1 MRRLSWLLLLLLI
14 AATGAAAQ
22 QQRAGRI
29 TRIEFQP
36 ATVEEGGGVFI
47 SLVGSGTCTYVLDYG
62 DGTNERRTADL
73 PDRVKHN
80 YPGDGE
86 YLVVATPEA
95 PCEGV
100 ARAKLDVKAIN
111 QGVWGLSAEAG
122 PDTQNAEMIVTING
136 RGECTVTM
144 DFGDRTIDRISGN
157 LPLTRS
163 HKYGKAGVYDLKAVA
178 EPPCRGEAGLKVEIS
193 PSIDRLID
201 RSADR

>member
-1 MRRLSWLLLLLLI
+1 MRRTIVLLTLLL
-14 AATGAAAQ
+14 ATVATVTTQ
-22 QQRAGRI
+22 QQTGRI

-36 ATVEEGGGVFI
+36 ATAEEGGGVFV
-47 SLVGSGTCTYVLDYG
+47 SLLGSGSCSYTLDYG
-62 DGTNERRTADL
+62 DGQSERRSAEL
-73 PDRVKHN
+73 PDRVKHI

-100 ARAKLDVKAIN
+100 ARAKLDVKAIT
-111 QGVWGLSAEAG
+111 QGVWSLVAVAG
-122 PDTQNAEMIVTING
+122 PDKDNAEMIITITG

-144 DFGDRTIDRISGN
+144 DYGDGTIDRISGG

-163 HKYGKAGVYDLKAVA
+163 HKYGNAGVYQLKAAA

-193 PSIDRLID
+193 
-201 RSADR
+201 RSRFHGPRR

>member
-1 MRRLSWLLLLLLI
+1 MRRTILLLTLLL
-14 AATGAAAQ
+14 AAVATVTS
-22 QQRAGRI
+22 QQRGGRI

-36 ATVEEGGGVFI
+36 ATAEEGGGVFI
-47 SLVGSGTCTYVLDYG
+47 SLLGSGSCSYTLDYG
-62 DGTNERRTADL
+62 DGQSERRSAEL

-111 QGVWGLSAEAG
+111 QGVWSLAAEAG
-122 PDTQNAEMIVTING
+122 PDKDNAEMMVTIAG

-144 DFGDRTIDRISGN
+144 DYGDGTIDKISGV

-163 HKYGKAGVYDLKAVA
+163 HKYGKAGVYELKAIA

-193 PSIDRLID
+193 
-201 RSADR
+201 RSGFHGPRR